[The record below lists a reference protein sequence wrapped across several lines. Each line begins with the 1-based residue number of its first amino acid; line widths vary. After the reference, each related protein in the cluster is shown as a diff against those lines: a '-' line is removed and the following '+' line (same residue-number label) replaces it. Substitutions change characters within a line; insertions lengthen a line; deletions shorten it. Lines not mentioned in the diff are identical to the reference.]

1 MLNKKNYVSRRCFL
15 AGSLAGLTV
24 SPLVIPGSVLGK
36 DGSIPPSD
44 RITIGMIGVGGKGNH
59 AIQTMKPL
67 PDHQIVAVCDCRRD
81 RAVRAHDIVNQM
93 YAERASKG
101 SYKGCTLY
109 DDFRDIL
116 IRDDIDAVWGT
127 INDHWHGPMFSRMV
141 KAGKD
146 VYGEKVLTRYIG
158 QGISLCK
165 QVREYGVVFQTG
177 TQQRSQ
183 KIFRQACELA
193 RNGYL
198 GKVHTIEVAVPRG
211 QAYSCVPPSEPP
223 AGFNWDMW
231 SGPAPLI
238 PFDERRVSYPCLYMI
253 SHYCAGFVTNWGVHH
268 LDIAGW
274 GMPEVFEKPFE
285 IEGKGVMP
293 SEGMTDTWVT
303 WRASFRYES
312 GLHLDFSSTGDP
324 HPQGCRFVGDK
335 GWVHVNRAG
344 IKSEPASLLDVKL
357 KDSDIMLHRSP
368 GFADPST
375 AHIAD
380 FFRSIRTRQ
389 DPASPVEAGHLATT
403 LGNVCDIAMRMRRK
417 LKWNPQESCFV
428 GDDAANRMLT
438 VAERS
443 PWTMET

>member
-1 MLNKKNYVSRRCFL
+1 MNSISRRRFL
-15 AGSLAGLTV
+15 AGSLTGFVAAPFV
-24 SPLVIPGSVLGK
+24 VPSIVLGK
-36 DGSIPPSD
+36 DGQLAPSE
-44 RITIGMIGVGGKGNH
+44 RITIGMIGVGGRGMSS
-59 AIQTMKPL
+59 IQVMQPL
-67 PDHQIVAVCDCRRD
+67 PDHQIVAICDCRRD
-81 RAVRAHDIVNQM
+81 RAVRAHDVVSQM
-93 YAERASKG
+93 YAERTTQG
-101 SYKGCTLY
+101 SYKGCSLY
-109 DDFRDIL
+109 GDFRDVL

-146 VYGEKVLTRYIG
+146 IYGEKSLTRYIS
-158 QGISLCK
+158 QGITLCK

-177 TQQRSQ
+177 TQQRSTP
-183 KIFRQACELA
+183 IFRQACELA

-198 GKVHTIEVAVPRG
+198 GTVHTIEVAVPRG
-211 QAYSCVPPSEPP
+211 QAFPCVQPSDPP
-223 AGFNWDMW
+223 AGFDWDMW
-231 SGPAPLI
+231 SGPAPLM

-293 SEGMTDTWVT
+293 TAGMTDTWVT

-312 GLHLDFSSTGDP
+312 GLHLDFCSTGDP

-344 IKSEPASLLDVKL
+344 IKAEPASLLDISL
-357 KDSDIMLHRSP
+357 TDSDTRLHRSP
-368 GFADPST
+368 GFANPLT
-375 AHIAD
+375 AHTAD

-403 LGNVCDIAMRMRRK
+403 LGNVCDIAMHMDRK
-417 LKWNPQESCFV
+417 LKWDPQESRFV
-428 GDDAANRMLT
+428 GDDAANRMLS

-443 PWTMET
+443 PWTMES